1 MNPPLTSEER
11 HMFSEIMT
19 QMRCNH
25 EELNLSIARM
35 DDKLERHVMQE
46 DGQYAKVQSQLSEL
60 KGDVKVLKSRWGVL
74 ASIAGMV
81 GAAAMAFANKVFF

>member
-1 MNPPLTSEER
+1 
-11 HMFSEIMT
+11 
-19 QMRCNH
+19 
-25 EELNLSIARM
+25 
-35 DDKLERHVMQE
+35 MQE